1 MADKKNAGGIFDRL
15 FFKQE
20 DPSGATGTQPTNPV
34 TAGQGSNVLPPS
46 SDPGADAFVGRFRDA
61 IKSTDEIGAKF
72 IEILY
77 NLSPNPK
84 EIDYQKALDV
94 LRVINRTLTVSDI
107 VSSMQRLIDMV
118 RDEASRYIKEG
129 NNKKASL
136 QSAFEE
142 EGRALNEKIATVT
155 SEINALEESLRQKKA
170 ARDASEK
177 ELQGLSNKHQPKIDK
192 VQITIA
198 NVQTASDKTRSSLE
212 QTLNEINN
220 YLK

>member
-1 MADKKNAGGIFDRL
+1 M
-15 FFKQE
+15 Q
-20 DPSGATGTQPTNPV
+20 
-34 TAGQGSNVLPPS
+34 
-46 SDPGADAFVGRFRDA
+46 
-61 IKSTDEIGAKF
+61 KSLEKSAKITEKLLEKGAKF

-84 EIDYQKALDV
+84 DIDYQKALDV
-94 LRVINRTLTVSDI
+94 LRVMNRTLTVSDI